1 MLNIQF
7 EICSKVQDKNGALEA
22 IEETIQVYRPIS
34 EQTAAERNGKPDS
47 NLVFYLFNF
56 SALLGESGRLQECV
70 EIYNECKNLL
80 GAEEHKD
87 DEQLTTLTN
96 LIKARQ
102 PQIEQIQKLLI
113 EKAAKQEEESKDQNA
128 AKSATSTAKN
138 TTVAKTGTSQSKSA
152 ADDNLVDTSM
162 ISEHESVL
170 STKTTSGKLILAS
183 IGLTIAAGIGYIF
196 LRQGQRQVNQ

>member
-80 GAEEHKD
+80 GTEEHKD
-87 DEQLTTLTN
+87 DE
-96 LIKARQ
+96 
-102 PQIEQIQKLLI
+102 
-113 EKAAKQEEESKDQNA
+113 
-128 AKSATSTAKN
+128 
-138 TTVAKTGTSQSKSA
+138 
-152 ADDNLVDTSM
+152 
-162 ISEHESVL
+162 
-170 STKTTSGKLILAS
+170 
-183 IGLTIAAGIGYIF
+183 
-196 LRQGQRQVNQ
+196 